1 MSTER
6 QDPLTTFCFRVTLET
21 VPGLVNKQAFFKSVT
36 GLQSEAEVVDYGEGG
51 MNGTTHRL
59 VGRSKWPNLV
69 LKRGFCK
76 GTSGQALMKWR
87 FAWLDDAAGTPLKRI
102 SGVIEQLDSKLNA
115 VCTWKFTGGWP
126 CKWVGPEF
134 DASKQEL
141 AIETLEIAHE
151 GLTVG

>member
-1 MSTER
+1 MSNER
-6 QDPLTTFCFRVTLET
+6 NDPLTTFCFRVVLDKA
-21 VPGLVNKQAFFKSVT
+21 PGLDQAQAFFKSVT

-51 MNGTTHRL
+51 LNGTTHRL

-87 FAWLDDAAGTPLKRI
+87 FSWLNDAAGVELKRI
-102 SGVIEQLDSKLNA
+102 SGSIQQLDSQLKL
-115 VCTWKFTGGWP
+115 VCEWKFSRAWP
-126 CKWVGPEF
+126 CKWVGPEY

-141 AIETLEIAHE
+141 AIETLEIAHA
-151 GLTVG
+151 GLEIG

>member
-1 MSTER
+1 MSNER
-6 QDPLTTFCFRVTLET
+6 NDPLTTFCFRVVLDAS
-21 VPGLVNKQAFFKSVT
+21 VGVDKAQAFFKSVT

-76 GTSGQALMKWR
+76 GAAGQALMKWR
-87 FAWLDDAAGTPLKRI
+87 FAWLNDAPGAVLNRI
-102 SGVIEQLDSKLNA
+102 SGSIEQLDSQLNK
-115 VCTWKFTGGWP
+115 VCTWKFSGGWP

-151 GLTVG
+151 GLEIG